1 MPNLADQVLAVALC
15 LTVQILGW
23 CLHKKRT
30 KSLSS
35 MSNNYLDF
43 TVKMYKTLIT
53 KYKALMNVVTQT
65 VCHHGLM
72 KYLIVVFF
80 FLSQTSC
87 LFAITLYCRHYNHH
101 LNQESMH

>member
-35 MSNNYLDF
+35 MSNHYLDF

-80 FLSQTSC
+80 SFISDKLSLC
-87 LFAITLYCRHYNHH
+87 HYII
-101 LNQESMH
+101 L